1 MFGPEQIRSFR
12 EFKAIWDPDNCRT
25 ITPNWRPFGVFQGS
39 RLKLAN
45 GSAAVLYK
53 IDQYHNCLE
62 VYFPVVAYMGEF

>member
-1 MFGPEQIRSFR
+1 MFGPEQMRSFR

-25 ITPNWRPFGVFQGS
+25 ITPNCWPFGVFQGS

-53 IDQYHNCLE
+53 IDQYHNCLK
-62 VYFPVVAYMGEF
+62 VYFPNCGVFG